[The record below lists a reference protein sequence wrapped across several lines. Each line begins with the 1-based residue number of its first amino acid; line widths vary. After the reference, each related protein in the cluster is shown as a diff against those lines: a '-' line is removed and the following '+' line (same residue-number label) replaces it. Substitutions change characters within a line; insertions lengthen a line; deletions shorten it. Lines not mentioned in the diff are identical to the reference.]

1 VINVALVGAGT
12 MGSYHARVVSS
23 SDRAVLSRVVDGY
36 RPVGEPVAQR
46 YGARWTES
54 LDDLDGIDAVI
65 VAASTEA
72 HFDLAKQVL
81 EAGVPL
87 LVEKPVVNDLE
98 RSREIVELSASQ
110 SVPLLCGLLERFN
123 PSVVTARE
131 LLRDPLHIT
140 ATRHSPYAPRIR
152 TGVAWDLLIHDVDLA
167 IGMFGTSPTATT
179 GALGYFSPQ
188 SATGAED
195 VASATLTFGDG
206 QVAQLSAS
214 RIGQKK
220 DRTLT
225 VHELD
230 RLIEI
235 DLLRRDVTVY
245 RHGVVDP
252 TGVDGRGYRQQTTI
266 EIPEITNAREP
277 LAAQFDHFLD
287 LVAGVTDPDVERN
300 SILPSHAVIDQLLTA
315 RAASAGIVQPAN

>member
-23 SDRAVLSRVVDGY
+23 SDRANLARVVDGY
-36 RPVGEPVAQR
+36 QPVGQAVANR
-46 YGARWTES
+46 YDADWSES
-54 LDDLDGIDAVI
+54 LGDLTGIDAVI

-72 HFDLAKQVL
+72 HYTLAKQVL
-81 EAGVPL
+81 DAGVPL
-87 LVEKPVVNDLE
+87 LVEKPVVNDYE
-98 RSREIVELSASQ
+98 RSREIVDLSARAD
-110 SVPLLCGLLERFN
+110 VPLLCGLLERFN
-123 PSVVTARE
+123 PAVITARQLVE
-131 LLRDPLHIT
+131 QPIHIT
-140 ATRHSPYAPRIR
+140 ATRHSPYAPRIK

-167 IGMFGTSPTATT
+167 IGLFGAAPTSTA
-179 GALGYFSPQ
+179 GALGYFHPESI
-188 SATGAED
+188 AGAED
-195 VASATLTFGDG
+195 VASVTMTFGDG

-245 RHGVVDP
+245 RHVSAAAAEE
-252 TGVDGRGYRQQTTI
+252 DGRGYRQQTSI
-266 EIPEITNAREP
+266 EIPEIQNAREP
-277 LAAQFDHFLD
+277 LAAQFDHFVD
-287 LVAGVTDPDVERN
+287 LVTGVADADAERR
-300 SILPSHAVIDQLLTA
+300 SILPSHAAVSALTA
-315 RAASAGIVQPAN
+315 AGR

>member
-1 VINVALVGAGT
+1 MINVALVGAGT

-23 SDRAVLSRVVDGY
+23 SGRASLARVIDGYEPVGRAVAD
-36 RPVGEPVAQR
+36 R
-46 YGARWTES
+46 YGATWNPS
-54 LDDLDGIDAVI
+54 LDDLHGIDAVI

-72 HFDLAKQVL
+72 HYELAKHVL
-81 EAGVPL
+81 GAGVPL

-98 RSREIVELSASQ
+98 RTSEIIALAESAG
-110 SVPLLCGLLERFN
+110 VPLLCGLLERFN
-123 PSVVTARE
+123 PAVVTARQLVNE
-131 LLRDPLHIT
+131 PIHIT
-140 ATRHSPYAPRIR
+140 ATRHSPYAPRIK

-167 IGMFGTSPTATT
+167 IGIFGAAPSLTT
-179 GALGYFSPQ
+179 GALGHFHPQ

-195 VASATLTFGDG
+195 VASATMTFAEG

-220 DRTLT
+220 ERTMT

-245 RHGVVDP
+245 RHVFADAAQD
-252 TGVDGRGYRQQTTI
+252 DGRGYRQQTTI

-277 LAAQFDHFLD
+277 LAAQFDHFVD
-287 LVAGVTDPDVERN
+287 LVEGSADADAERR
-300 SILPSHAVIDQLLTA
+300 SILPPHAAIAGLIDPV
-315 RAASAGIVQPAN
+315 R

>member
-1 VINVALVGAGT
+1 MINVALVGAGT

-23 SDRAVLSRVVDGY
+23 SDRAQLVRVVDGY
-36 RPVGEPVAQR
+36 QPFGEAVAER
-46 YGARWTES
+46 YGARWSES
-54 LDDLDGIDAVI
+54 LGDLSGIDAVI

-72 HFDLAKQVL
+72 HYGLAKAVL

-98 RSREIVELSASQ
+98 QSQAIVDLSAETG
-110 SVPLLCGLLERFN
+110 VPILCGLLERFN
-123 PSVVTARE
+123 PAVITARE
-131 LLRDPLHIT
+131 LVEQPIHIT
-140 ATRHSPYAPRIR
+140 ATRHSPYAPRIK

-167 IGMFGTSPTATT
+167 IGLFGAAPRTTT
-179 GALGYFSPQ
+179 GALGHFHPESIP
-188 SATGAED
+188 GAED
-195 VASATLTFGDG
+195 VASLTMLFDDG

-220 DRTLT
+220 ERTLT

-245 RHGVVDP
+245 RHISAAAAKE
-252 TGVDGRGYRQQTTI
+252 DGRGYRQQTSI
-266 EIPEITNAREP
+266 EIPEIGNSREP
-277 LAAQFDHFLD
+277 LAAQFDHFVD
-287 LVAGVTDPDVERN
+287 LVTGVADADAERR
-300 SILPSHAVIDQLLTA
+300 SIIPSHAAVAGLVGTA
-315 RAASAGIVQPAN
+315 S

>member
-1 VINVALVGAGT
+1 MINVALVGAGT

-23 SDRAVLSRVVDGY
+23 SDRANLARVVDAY
-36 RPVGEPVAQR
+36 RPVGESVAER
-46 YGARWTES
+46 YGARWTDS
-54 LDDLDGIDAVI
+54 LGDLDDIDAVI

-72 HFDLAKQVL
+72 HFDLAKQIL
-81 EAGVPL
+81 DAGVPL

-98 RSREIVELSASQ
+98 RSREIVELSEAKG
-110 SVPLLCGLLERFN
+110 VPLLCGLLERFN
-123 PSVVTARE
+123 PSVVAARD
-131 LLRDPLHIT
+131 LMRDPVHIT
-140 ATRHSPYAPRIR
+140 ATRHSPYAPRIK

-167 IGMFGTSPTATT
+167 IGLFGEAPRTT
-179 GALGYFSPQ
+179 IGALGYFSPQ
-188 SATGAED
+188 SAHGAED
-195 VASATLTFGDG
+195 VASATLTFGGG

-235 DLLRRDVTVY
+235 DLLRRDVTIY
-245 RHGVVDP
+245 RHGVVDA
-252 TGVDGRGYRQQTTI
+252 GAGDGRGYRQQTTI

-287 LVAGVTDPDVERN
+287 LTLGVADPEAERR
-300 SILPSHAVIDQLLTA
+300 SILPSHAVIDELMTA
-315 RAASAGIVQPAN
+315 SMRPAAAAHTV